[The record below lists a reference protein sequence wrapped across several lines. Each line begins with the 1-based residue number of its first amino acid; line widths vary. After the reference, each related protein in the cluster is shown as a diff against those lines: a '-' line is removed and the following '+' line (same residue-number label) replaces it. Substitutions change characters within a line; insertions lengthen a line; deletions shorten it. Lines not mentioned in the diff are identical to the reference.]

1 MELTEYEIY
10 KTIEDLP
17 VVTKVYLP
25 PVGVQR
31 HGVIQLIHGMCEHKE
46 RYNKVIDYFTK
57 EGYVCVIS
65 DMRGHGENVE
75 FESELG
81 YFGEDGANRLVEDA
95 HCVTVYIK
103 NNFTDLPIIM
113 VAHSMGSLIAR
124 AYIKKYDD
132 DIDVL
137 ILSGSPSVRKLR
149 SVGALLIEAL
159 TVFMDEK
166 GTNKHIHNLVVGD
179 YHKKYANEGVPNSW
193 ICSDMSVV
201 EAYNKEPKCGFMF
214 TLNGYHTLCK
224 LQEMV
229 YSKRGWALKNKAL
242 EILFVSGADDPCIID
257 KDTFKASV
265 EHLKKLGYRRVTSIL
280 YEDMRH
286 EVFNEPQCDRVF
298 KDMLERMPLG

>member
-1 MELTEYEIY
+1 MELSEYEIY
-10 KTIEDLP
+10 KTIDDLP
-17 VVTKVYLP
+17 VVTKVYVP
-25 PVGVQR
+25 EVGVQR
-31 HGVIQLIHGMCEHKE
+31 HGVMQFIHGMCETKE
-46 RYNKVIDYFTK
+46 RYKHVIDYFTAQ
-57 EGYVCVIS
+57 GYVCVIS

-75 FESELG
+75 FDVELG
-81 YFGEDGANRLVEDA
+81 YFGDDGANRLVEDV

-103 NNFTDLPIIM
+103 NNFPDLPIIM
-113 VAHSMGSLIAR
+113 VGHSMGSLIAR
-124 AYIKKYDD
+124 AYLKKYDE

-159 TVFMDEK
+159 TVFKDERDVD
-166 GTNKHIHNLVVGD
+166 KHIHNLVVGD
-179 YHKKYANEGVPNSW
+179 YHKKYASEGLENSW
-193 ICSDMSVV
+193 ICSDTAVV

-229 YSKRGWALKNKAL
+229 YSKKGWALKNKAL

-265 EHLKKLGYRRVTSIL
+265 EHLRALGYRRVASIL
-280 YEDMRH
+280 YKGMRH
-286 EVFNEPQCDRVF
+286 EVFNEPNREKVF
-298 KDMLERMPLG
+298 EDMLARMPLG

>member
-103 NNFTDLPIIM
+103 NNFT
-113 VAHSMGSLIAR
+113 VWG
-124 AYIKKYDD
+124 
-132 DIDVL
+132 
-137 ILSGSPSVRKLR
+137 
-149 SVGALLIEAL
+149 
-159 TVFMDEK
+159 
-166 GTNKHIHNLVVGD
+166 
-179 YHKKYANEGVPNSW
+179 
-193 ICSDMSVV
+193 
-201 EAYNKEPKCGFMF
+201 
-214 TLNGYHTLCK
+214 
-224 LQEMV
+224 
-229 YSKRGWALKNKAL
+229 
-242 EILFVSGADDPCIID
+242 
-257 KDTFKASV
+257 
-265 EHLKKLGYRRVTSIL
+265 HL
-280 YEDMRH
+280 
-286 EVFNEPQCDRVF
+286 
-298 KDMLERMPLG
+298 